1 MFLGSKFSKC
11 KILSPTQQSKSLNQV
26 AIRRLISKIS
36 RDSKTKC
43 TEQDARFLPTSLP
56 ITKCKLLIGEFL
68 ALQYMLY
75 IKWKPIKRTTLCTF
89 QKSKKIKIL
98 KQNFY
103 NKKISGA
110 KKFLASSI
118 PKKKSVLGALSTASW
133 PNSTRLMPA
142 ANSTTFYRCYSRIVA
157 IRRTISRN
165 WKMFRLS

>member
-89 QKSKKIKIL
+89 QKSKKIKI
-98 KQNFY
+98 
-103 NKKISGA
+103 SGA